1 MFILGLKAAAA
12 SSIHNDGPPCVMRHI
27 IQQDNRVDNAING
40 LSTIIM
46 ILIYYINPKKV
57 ALIMQFHPLE
67 ISFLLKHTSYLN
79 VNTSIQNPKSQSI
92 KAKYLISSF
101 HGHWWKM
108 PNLDLKKVEKPLNYN
123 RTLMLH
129 QLKRTIWIIY
139 FLANL
144 KIRSLMQN
152 VTRRYSDDDARAS
165 IICSSK

>member
-1 MFILGLKAAAA
+1 MLKVPPWHLTVLFELYVHFGSKAAAA

-108 PNLDLKKVEKPLNYN
+108 PNLDLKKVQKTLKLQSNPNAPPTKKNYLNYLLSSQFEN
-123 RTLMLH
+123 
-129 QLKRTIWIIY
+129 
-139 FLANL
+139 
-144 KIRSLMQN
+144 KIVN
-152 VTRRYSDDDARAS
+152 AK
-165 IICSSK
+165 CH

>member
-108 PNLDLKKVEKPLNYN
+108 PNLDLKKVQK
-123 RTLMLH
+123 
-129 QLKRTIWIIY
+129 
-139 FLANL
+139 NL
-144 KIRSLMQN
+144 KLQSNPNAPPTKKNYLN
-152 VTRRYSDDDARAS
+152 DLL
-165 IICSSK
+165 SSQFKNKIVNAKCH

>member
-108 PNLDLKKVEKPLNYN
+108 PNLDLKKVQK
-123 RTLMLH
+123 TLKLQSNPNH